1 MWERGWSFIKKAG
14 TIILLSTIVI
24 WFTSSLW
31 LCGRLLHRW
40 WRISTRRYP
49 GCRSVSAVAWI
60 FAPLGFGDW
69 QAAVA
74 SITGLVAKENV
85 VSTFGV
91 LFGFAEVA
99 EDGAEVLGS
108 ARDPASSLAA
118 GYSFLVFNLL
128 CAPCFAAMGA
138 IKREMNNTRWT
149 LIAVGYQTVFA
160 YAVSLCIYQFG
171 TLLTGGG
178 FGIGTI
184 AAVAVAAGFL
194 WLLTRPDPQKKK
206 AAKVTGSPVAAD

>member
-1 MWERGWSFIKKAG
+1 M
-14 TIILLSTIVI
+14 
-24 WFTSSLW
+24 
-31 LCGRLLHRW
+31 
-40 WRISTRRYP
+40 
-49 GCRSVSAVAWI
+49 
-60 FAPLGFGDW
+60 
-69 QAAVA
+69 
-74 SITGLVAKENV
+74 
-85 VSTFGV
+85 
-91 LFGFAEVA
+91 
-99 EDGAEVLGS
+99 
-108 ARDPASSLAA
+108 SLAA

-128 CAPCFAAMGA
+128 CAPCFAAIGA

-184 AAVAVAAGFL
+184 AAVAVAASFL

>member
-1 MWERGWSFIKKAG
+1 MA
-14 TIILLSTIVI
+14 LSTGIC
-24 WFTSSLW
+24 S
-31 LCGRLLHRW
+31 
-40 WRISTRRYP
+40 
-49 GCRSVSAVAWI
+49 
-60 FAPLGFGDW
+60 
-69 QAAVA
+69 
-74 SITGLVAKENV
+74 
-85 VSTFGV
+85 
-91 LFGFAEVA
+91 
-99 EDGAEVLGS
+99 
-108 ARDPASSLAA
+108 DPACRWAA

-128 CAPCFAAMGA
+128 CAPCFAAIGA

-160 YAVSLCIYQFG
+160 YAVSLCVYQFG

-206 AAKVTGSPVAAD
+206 AVKVTGSPVAAD

>member
-1 MWERGWSFIKKAG
+1 
-14 TIILLSTIVI
+14 
-24 WFTSSLW
+24 
-31 LCGRLLHRW
+31 
-40 WRISTRRYP
+40 
-49 GCRSVSAVAWI
+49 
-60 FAPLGFGDW
+60 
-69 QAAVA
+69 
-74 SITGLVAKENV
+74 
-85 VSTFGV
+85 
-91 LFGFAEVA
+91 
-99 EDGAEVLGS
+99 
-108 ARDPASSLAA
+108 
-118 GYSFLVFNLL
+118 
-128 CAPCFAAMGA
+128 
-138 IKREMNNTRWT
+138 MNNTRWT